1 MVDLNPTAAAT
12 DGTSATLVVPTYANG
27 AFALQMLGTSGQPV
41 LQVVPV
47 LNAYTVEG
55 RNVLQVL
62 GRGLEEGNNTSYQ
75 LAGSTVVDTAVNGGP
90 DVFQYYDNGN
100 SSGLYT
106 DNGGVNIT
114 EPVHGLGSVTVT
126 TAGGTSAQLTVNELE
141 PGLGY
146 LRDVAFN
153 PANPTQL
160 WVADNGNPAAF
171 RLIDLTTGQQIRS
184 IATTKVSNATN
195 SVGNTTFFGGLQVLP
210 SAMTLNG
217 ISVPAGSL
225 LAFYGPSNP

>member
-126 TAGGTSAQLTVNELE
+126 TAGGTSAPLTVNELE

-146 LRDVAFN
+146 LRDVAFH

-160 WVADNGNPAAF
+160 WVADNGNPAKID
-171 RLIDLTTGQQIRS
+171 RIDLTTGQVQQS
-184 IATTKVSNATN
+184 ITLTATGFGSTA
-195 SVGNTTFFGGLQVLP
+195 FFGGLQVVP
-210 SAMTLNG
+210 SAMT
-217 ISVPAGSL
+217 
-225 LAFYGPSNP
+225 